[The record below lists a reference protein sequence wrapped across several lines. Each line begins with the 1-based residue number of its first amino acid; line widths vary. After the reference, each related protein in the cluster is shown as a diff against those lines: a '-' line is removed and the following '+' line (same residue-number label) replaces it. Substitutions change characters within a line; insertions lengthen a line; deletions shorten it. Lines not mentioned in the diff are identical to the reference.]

1 MQQVSRSARSRLA
14 VSMAAAAVL
23 SSIAMPVT
31 AQNPVAG
38 PAGSTSPGQ
47 PVVPGS
53 VIPGQYII
61 ELKDPAEVL
70 GLLGGLGLAPADEL
84 LNRVI
89 ATLPLQPNQIIAKY
103 TAVFPGLAVRIPDS
117 LATTLATLPS
127 VLRIE
132 PDRVMAVDAA
142 QANPVW
148 GLDRIDQPTL
158 PLDRSYT
165 YNATGSGVHA
175 YVVDTGIRASH
186 AEFVGRVGAGFD
198 ATVASSGGG
207 LLGGSLFGSRPSTPN
222 TDDCNG
228 HGTHVAGTLG
238 GTTYGVAK
246 GVVLYPVKVLG
257 CSGSGSSS
265 QTISGVDWVIRNAKK
280 PAVMNLSL
288 GGGASSSVDR
298 AMQSAADAGI
308 VPVVA
313 AGNDT
318 TNACNASPA
327 RAPVAITVGATDI
340 NDAIASYSNHGTC
353 VDILAPGSG
362 VVSAGIS
369 SNTSTSTK
377 SGTSMA
383 SPHVAG
389 AVAKLLQGRAPTAVG
404 PATAAEIAS
413 ALKAT
418 ASRGRIQG
426 NLRSS
431 PNELLQS
438 R

>member
-1 MQQVSRSARSRLA
+1 MRKHRRPPLLIAATLV
-14 VSMAAAAVL
+14 VAAAA
-23 SSIAMPVT
+23 MPAAAQT
-31 AQNPVAG
+31 ANPAPGAAPAAG
-38 PAGSTSPGQ
+38 TR
-47 PVVPGS
+47 
-53 VIPGQYII
+53 IPGQYII
-61 ELKDPAEVL
+61 ELRDPADL
-70 GLLGGLGLAPADEL
+70 RGLLSQTGLPVLSTVDDL
-84 LNRVI
+84 LDRAI
-89 ATLPLQPNQIIAKY
+89 ATLPLQPSQIIARY
-103 TAVFPGLAVRIPDS
+103 SAAFPGLAVRIPEA
-117 LATTLATLPS
+117 LAATLARLPVVS
-127 VLRIE
+127 RIE
-132 PDRVMAVDAA
+132 PDQVMSVDAV
-142 QANPVW
+142 QTNPVW

-165 YNATGSGVHA
+165 HNASGAGVHA
-175 YVVDTGIRASH
+175 YIVDTGIRAAH
-186 AEFVGRVGAGFD
+186 TDFQGRVGPGFD
-198 ATVASSGGG
+198 ATATSTSGGLLGGG
-207 LLGGSLFGSRPSTPN
+207 LLGGRRTTTPS

-228 HGTHVAGTLG
+228 HGTHVAGTVG

-246 GVVLYPVKVLG
+246 SVTLYPVKVLG

-265 QTISGVDWVIRNAKK
+265 QTIAGVDWVIRNAKK

-298 AMQSAADAGI
+298 AIQSAADAGI

-318 TNACNASPA
+318 ADACSGSPA

-340 NDAIASYSNHGTC
+340 NDNIASFSNYGSC
-353 VDILAPGSG
+353 VDLLAPGSG

-389 AVAKLLQGRAPTAVG
+389 AVAKMLQGRAATAVG
-404 PATAAEIAS
+404 AGTAGEVAA
-413 ALKAT
+413 ALKAS
-418 ASRGRIQG
+418 ASRGQIKG
-426 NLRSS
+426 NLRGS
-431 PNELLQS
+431 PNEFLQS

>member
-1 MQQVSRSARSRLA
+1 MRKHRRPPLLIAATLVL
-14 VSMAAAAVL
+14 AAAA
-23 SSIAMPVT
+23 MPAAAQTANPAPSAAPGVT
-31 AQNPVAG
+31 PAAG
-38 PAGSTSPGQ
+38 TR
-47 PVVPGS
+47 
-53 VIPGQYII
+53 IPGQYII
-61 ELKDPAEVL
+61 ELRDPAEL
-70 GLLGGLGLAPADEL
+70 RGLLSQTGLPALSTVDEL
-84 LNRVI
+84 LDRAI
-89 ATLPLQPNQIIAKY
+89 ATLPLQPSQIIARY
-103 TAVFPGLAVRIPDS
+103 SAAFPGLAVRIPEA
-117 LATTLATLPS
+117 LAATLARLPVVS
-127 VLRIE
+127 RIE
-132 PDRVMAVDAA
+132 PDQVMSIDAV
-142 QANPVW
+142 QTNPVW

-165 YNATGSGVHA
+165 HNASGAGVHA
-175 YVVDTGIRASH
+175 YIVDTGIRAAH
-186 AEFVGRVGAGFD
+186 TDFQGRVGPGFD
-198 ATVASSGGG
+198 ATATSTSGGLLGGG
-207 LLGGSLFGSRPSTPN
+207 LLGGRRTTTPS

-228 HGTHVAGTLG
+228 HGTHVAGTVG

-246 GVVLYPVKVLG
+246 SVTLYPVKVLG

-265 QTISGVDWVIRNAKK
+265 QTIAGVDWVIRNAKK

-298 AMQSAADAGI
+298 AIQSAADAGI

-318 TNACNASPA
+318 ADACSGSPA

-340 NDAIASYSNHGTC
+340 NDNIASFSNYGSC
-353 VDILAPGSG
+353 VDLLAPGSG

-389 AVAKLLQGRAPTAVG
+389 AVAKILQGRAATAVG
-404 PATAAEIAS
+404 AGTAGEVAA
-413 ALKAT
+413 ALKAS
-418 ASRGRIQG
+418 ASRGQIKG
-426 NLRSS
+426 NLRGS